1 MCDGITHFLLLS
13 ASFCFLL
20 SAFRFLLPTYL
31 PTCFL
36 LPSFLLP
43 TYLPPTKDRLD
54 QSNLLFLLT
63 TEKPDRI
70 LRNQKEDPLSVSSFL
85 IRLPA

>member
-13 ASFCFLL
+13 ASFCFFLL
-20 SAFRFLLPTYL
+20 SAFR
-31 PTCFL
+31 
-36 LPSFLLP
+36 FLLP